1 MATGERHP
9 AGRSATLLVRSGIE
23 IRGTL
28 EAIRADGDVLTGRL
42 EDEDLLF
49 LSRLLL
55 VDTARRSIVIAC
67 SNSKPANHALLS
79 GASIPLSGNHRG
91 MRFEFV
97 AGEPREAEFRGKPA
111 IRLGFPAA
119 LLALQRREHPRF
131 KVPPRVPLKCVAEW
145 GPLSF
150 DARVVDISRKGIG
163 TILYDAGI
171 VLTPGTRLRRAR
183 IEHPKRTV
191 LVSLEVR
198 HTKKI
203 VLRDGRPAMRAGCR
217 FIGARHDID
226 DLIRLFVTKLAG

>member
-9 AGRSATLLVRSGIE
+9 AGLTGTLLVRSGIE
-23 IRGTL
+23 IHATL
-28 EAIRADGDVLTGRL
+28 EAMCADGDAITASL

-79 GASIPLSGNHRG
+79 GAAISLSCNHRG

-111 IRLGFPAA
+111 IRLGFPTA

-163 TILYDAGI
+163 TIIYDAGI
-171 VLTPGTRLRRAR
+171 VLAPGTRLRRAR

-191 LVSLEVR
+191 LVGLVVR
-198 HTKKI
+198 HAKKI

-226 DLIRLFVTKLAG
+226 DLIRLFVTKLDG